1 MDRHNYSFGGE
12 IPHRL
17 GKELFSNEN
26 SLNEFIGYSSGE
38 KNTFI
43 RNSRAITNSKEMKNY
58 VDTMGESHRTNYDFD
73 HNFYK

>member
-1 MDRHNYSFGGE
+1 MDRHNFSFGGE

-17 GKELFSNEN
+17 GKELFSNTN

-38 KNTFI
+38 KNSFI
-43 RNSRAITNSKEMKNY
+43 AKSRKIKDVKEMKNY
-58 VDTMGESHRTNYDFD
+58 VDTMGESHRTNDDFD